1 MYKFEIK
8 CHFSESLSIDQI
20 KLGRKE
26 LTPIFFSDTSHTKDY
41 MKFKLVNQ
49 NRGQILN
56 LLKILLFKTHR
67 LTTAKI
73 SFKKRFASKRKRKT
87 SVTKIMSK

>member
-1 MYKFEIK
+1 MIEGRLLIEDLRYSQRKFFGKFTI
-8 CHFSESLSIDQI
+8 
-20 KLGRKE
+20 
-26 LTPIFFSDTSHTKDY
+26 FSDTSHTKDY
-41 MKFKLVNQ
+41 IKFKLVDQ

-87 SVTKIMSK
+87 SVTKVMSK